1 MQSISQDND
10 SAKDEIKQV
19 LNALE
24 ELAMNYDQKE
34 LEVENKNK
42 EYDALNEE
50 LNQKIVSVSYWLHIT

>member
-42 EYDALNEE
+42 EYDVLNEE
-50 LNQKIVSVSYWLHIT
+50 LNQKIVSF